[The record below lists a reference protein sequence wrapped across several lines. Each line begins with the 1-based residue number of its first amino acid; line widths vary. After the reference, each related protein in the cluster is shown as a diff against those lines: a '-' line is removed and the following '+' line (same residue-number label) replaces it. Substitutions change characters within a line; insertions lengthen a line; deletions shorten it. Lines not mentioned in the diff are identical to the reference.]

1 MKNEDALMR
10 TGSCVCMRHAEG
22 DERGDDAGNAVAH
35 EGPRDSLSGFHSGVK
50 HCHDG
55 HNAGGDA
62 TFGSPKQEA

>member
-1 MKNEDALMR
+1 
-10 TGSCVCMRHAEG
+10 MRHAEG